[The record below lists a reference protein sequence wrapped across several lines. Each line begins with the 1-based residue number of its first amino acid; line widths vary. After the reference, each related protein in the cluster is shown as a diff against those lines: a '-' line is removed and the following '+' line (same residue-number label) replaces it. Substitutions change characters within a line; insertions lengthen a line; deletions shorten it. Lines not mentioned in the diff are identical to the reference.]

1 MQPGDTFN
9 VNQLLSLQVENN
21 ILCFTEEKLCIT
33 GLEWHE
39 NEWNLHCVWTN
50 LFMLIL
56 LKFILLP
63 RRGANVCA
71 TLFLVYIL

>member
-9 VNQLLSLQVENN
+9 VNQLLSLQVENNISDIYPN

-39 NEWNLHCVWTN
+39 NEWNLHLCVN
-50 LFMLIL
+50 
-56 LKFILLP
+56 
-63 RRGANVCA
+63 
-71 TLFLVYIL
+71 